1 MPDGSRPQPSRRP
14 MAAVLRLAFRLLYH
28 ELAWSYEAVAWVV
41 SLGLWRRWREA
52 AIDYLPPQ
60 GRVLEIGAGSGVLA
74 IEIARRGRQ
83 VIAMD
88 RSPQMLRSAKGRVR
102 RSAGG
107 ARASPVRLL
116 RAHASHLPFK
126 RECFAAVV
134 STFPTEYIFAP
145 QVLHEAARVL
155 WPGGCFIIVPSA
167 VLVGG
172 SLPQQAARA
181 LFRVTGQAPAWIEP
195 LRLALSKHGFE
206 GLASEK
212 AVDGSR
218 VAVVTGRKL

>member
-1 MPDGSRPQPSRRP
+1 MPDGSHAQLSRRV

-28 ELAWSYEAVAWVV
+28 ELAWTYEAVAWVV

-52 AIDYLPPQ
+52 AIDYLPPR

-74 IEIARRGRQ
+74 IETARHGRD
-83 VIAMD
+83 VIALD
-88 RSPQMLRSAKGRVR
+88 RSPQMLRSAR
-102 RSAGG
+102 RRLRCSARG
-107 ARASPVRLL
+107 AGVLPVRLL
-116 RAHASHLPFK
+116 RAEAGQLPFK

-145 QVLHEAARVL
+145 QVLDEAARVL
-155 WPGGCFIIVPSA
+155 WRGGRFIIVPSA
-167 VLVGG
+167 VFVGG
-172 SLPQQAARA
+172 SLPQRAARG
-181 LFRVTGQAPAWIEP
+181 LFKVTGQAPAWIEP

-206 GLASEK
+206 GMASEK

-218 VAVVTGRKL
+218 VTVVTGKKL